1 MTKQKGTTQTRLSG
15 LKYAL
20 NKFTGYI
27 LLILI
32 VIIAVS
38 LAKNILGI
46 NQGDQR
52 INEVEERAVELK
64 KEKEVL
70 EKKLVEMESDDYIE
84 KQLRDKLGMAKEG
97 EIVIVLPD
105 PQIVRKFAPKV
116 EQEEEILPDPI
127 WKKWAKLFGFSS

>member
-84 KQLRDKLGMAKEG
+84 KQLSLS
-97 EIVIVLPD
+97 LSC
-105 PQIVRKFAPKV
+105 
-116 EQEEEILPDPI
+116 
-127 WKKWAKLFGFSS
+127 FSI